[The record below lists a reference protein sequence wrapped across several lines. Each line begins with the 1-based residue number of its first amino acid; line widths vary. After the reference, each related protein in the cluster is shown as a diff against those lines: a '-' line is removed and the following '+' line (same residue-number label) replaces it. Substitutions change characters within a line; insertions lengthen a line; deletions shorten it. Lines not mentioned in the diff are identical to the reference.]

1 MDGWIPRPGDGYGEG
16 WCRAG
21 GRRTLMERLG
31 ILGLVIDK
39 ETRSRLG
46 REGEGGEKNEKI
58 GATRCIA
65 IDERF
70 DRRKAVKIGVFFL

>member
-1 MDGWIPRPGDGYGEG
+1 
-16 WCRAG
+16 
-21 GRRTLMERLG
+21 MERLG

-58 GATRCIA
+58 SATRCIA

>member
-31 ILGLVIDK
+31 ILGLRQRCVFGQFLGSLENCRK
-39 ETRSRLG
+39 EEFGMDDG
-46 REGEGGEKNEKI
+46 RK
-58 GATRCIA
+58 
-65 IDERF
+65 
-70 DRRKAVKIGVFFL
+70 KAPEGVFVEVWLGNFV